1 MKTIAKILLLWGA
14 TLFLVAAES
23 LPTREEIDAVRVQ
36 VKERMAEEVAA
47 MERGEKTGIEVADS
61 CCAFARADE
70 RAAYRLLLFRA
81 AFRLYLK
88 EQSYDRAVG
97 VLRAMKGIFGNE
109 FLIPAQ
115 DWLRPHEAR
124 LKQEEPSDAIKTLLA
139 CLHAKIPQPEKTPPS
154 QDTPTAETEVAAT
167 PTNDVPTTVQPSWKT
182 AAKEKEIDQ
191 KTETLRNMRRY
202 EKIAQKY
209 GFKIERKP
217 TFKKGGIQGKKI
229 PDEQLDDELDRFFDA
244 LKILPLEFVKRS
256 GINIIIICSDL
267 TLANGKHPG
276 GIAVGSAMYLPVG
289 FSPKTVY
296 HELFHIFDNK
306 KSDSKWTDCN
316 PKSFVYKGSSLQSIT
331 LNKKEK
337 KAVER
342 NRDDDRIQKAFVT
355 DYAQSFE
362 REDRAETF
370 AHMMSEGPAFLRR
383 TEQSPELTGKMKYI
397 IKLTGKK
404 GLLGKDF
411 WDKRFAGTQETE
423 SEKEETK
430 P

>member
-1 MKTIAKILLLWGA
+1 MKTIAKIFFLWGSIFFLA
-14 TLFLVAAES
+14 TAES
-23 LPTREEIDAVRVQ
+23 LPTQEEINAVRAQ
-36 VKERMAEEVAA
+36 VKERIADEMMAL
-47 MERGEKTGIEVADS
+47 ERGEKTASEFADS
-61 CCAFARADE
+61 CRAFALADKNPAC
-70 RAAYRLLLFRA
+70 RILLFRA
-81 AFRLYLK
+81 AFRVYLRARA
-88 EQSYDRAVG
+88 YDHAVD
-97 VLRAMKGIFGNE
+97 VLRAMKESFGND
-109 FLIPAQ
+109 FLIPAK
-115 DWLRPHEAR
+115 DWIRPYEEA
-124 LKQEEPSDAIKTLLA
+124 LTQEEPSDAVKKLLV
-139 CLHAKIPQPEKTPPS
+139 CLYAKIPQPEKTPPP
-154 QDTPTAETEVAAT
+154 QETATTETEVASTSTT
-167 PTNDVPTTVQPSWKT
+167 PTNDVPTNAQPSWKT
-182 AAKEKEIDQ
+182 ASKEVNQ
-191 KTETLRNMRRY
+191 KTETSRNMRRY

-256 GINIIIICSDL
+256 GINIIIICTDL
-267 TLANGKHPG
+267 TLPNGKHPG

-289 FSPKTVY
+289 FSAKTVY

-306 KSDSKWTDCN
+306 KSDSKWTDWN

-370 AHMMSEGPAFLRR
+370 AHMMAEGPAFLRR

-411 WDKRFAGTQETE
+411 WDKRFAPPGETE
-423 SEKEETK
+423 SEKEDK
-430 P
+430 